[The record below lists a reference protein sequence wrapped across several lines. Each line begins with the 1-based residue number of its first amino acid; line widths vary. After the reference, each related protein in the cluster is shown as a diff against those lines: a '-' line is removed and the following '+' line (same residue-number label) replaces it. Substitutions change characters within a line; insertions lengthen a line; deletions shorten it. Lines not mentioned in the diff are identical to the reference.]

1 LFWVHLVFFD
11 SFIIKLKQF
20 NIKLTFLNYNVVRI
34 LSFIDFIV
42 NDLVASGAIDTDM
55 NRYLKDKKKS
65 LRK

>member
-55 NRYLKDKKKS
+55 NRYLKDKK
-65 LRK
+65 RA

>member
-1 LFWVHLVFFD
+1 MFWVHLVFFD